1 MSGRADLTGAGPPA
15 VLVTARDEAG
25 RLGATLDALAV
36 AFPGAPVVVADDGST
51 DATAAV
57 ARAHGATVVAA
68 GRRTGKGGAATLG
81 AEALAPSALVVLC
94 DADLGA
100 SARALPALLGPLE
113 RGEADLVVG
122 AFARRVGGGVGLVL
136 RTAGAAIAREGGPR
150 PRAPLSGQ
158 RALRREALAALL
170 PFAPGF
176 GMETGMTIDAL
187 RAGLRVVELELP
199 LEHRATGRTPAGFL
213 HRARQLRDVVRAV
226 GARRGGARRVTPG
239 PRAG

>member
-15 VLVTARDEAG
+15 VLVTARDEAD
-25 RLGATLDALAV
+25 RLGATLDALAD
-36 AFPGAPVVVADDGST
+36 AFPGGHVVVADDGST

-57 ARAHGATVVAA
+57 ARAHGATVVAT
-68 GRRTGKGGAATLG
+68 GRPTGKGGAATLG
-81 AEALAPSALVVLC
+81 AGALTPSALVVLC

-122 AFARRVGGGVGLVL
+122 GFARRVGGGVGLVL
-136 RTAGAAIAREGGPR
+136 RTAGRAIEREGGVR
-150 PRAPLSGQ
+150 PLAPLSGQ
-158 RALRREALAALL
+158 RALRREALAAVL

-176 GMETGMTIDAL
+176 GMETAMTIDAL
-187 RAGLRVVELELP
+187 RAGLRLAEVELP

-213 HRARQLRDVVRAV
+213 HRARQLRDVMRA
-226 GARRGGARRVTPG
+226 AHRRRAPPRRVTRRRG
-239 PRAG
+239 AG